1 MPGDNCSVFGCGTC
15 RRTKGIGIWKL
26 PSARNA
32 EYKKWREEWL
42 SEITKT
48 RVIDKDFQK
57 QIDNDKVF
65 TCEKHFKLEDIE
77 IFHSEKMV
85 KKKPKI
91 GALPTLNMPKRSH
104 DTTKPATRPSRTVV
118 TNNPVTENAKK
129 YYQSFNDLC
138 KRVKTLKTLND
149 WIVQELEDRLVFK
162 KKRSQVMLPE
172 IEIMIDDSLGF
183 TIYVYGWLLPED
195 HELYTANLR
204 SITNITVSDLVKSIA
219 TQSICPGV
227 KPSEFSSSIVHHV
240 IPKSVDPLFND
251 DDSGTSFPHQ
261 EYWRTRGCV
270 VLFGHGEQCCSCHQY
285 SHKSELSHKA
295 KEKKIAK
302 PAHLFSPISQT
313 APHRIKL
320 TLQMQRLKCA
330 ELEQKLEEMKL
341 EIQRSSVEVDH
352 QLSQD
357 ITSILGKSEKN
368 ITPFMDLFWQQQK
381 KLSTRSSTSVRYHP
395 MIIRYCLS
403 LATKSPACYEELRK
417 SKILVLPSQR
427 TLKDYR
433 NCIRPKAGFQEE
445 VIEELKDLTNSYFD
459 VQRYI
464 VLLFDEMKIMSNL
477 VFDKVT
483 GELIGYLDLGDP
495 DINFGTLEKVDEI
508 ASHALVFFIRGICT
522 ELKFSLAYF
531 ATNGVTSHQL
541 MPLFWEAIGV
551 LELTCNLWVI
561 ASTSDGASPNR
572 RLYRMHKPLDNNA
585 EDDICYRT
593 INLYAPHRYIYFFS
607 DVPHLVKTTR
617 NCLYSSGHGSCTRYM
632 WNDGNHLLWQHIVQ
646 LYYQDVEN
654 GLKLMPRLTYDHIKL
669 NSYSTMRVS
678 LAAQILSSTVAA
690 VLKSFG
696 PPDAKGTSKLC
707 EMVDSYFDCLNV
719 RSTTEHQS
727 KRKSFLAP
735 YRSVDDPRFLWL
747 TNDFL
752 GYLRDWKDSI
762 AQRPGNFTKNAR
774 SRMFLSWQTYEGLQI
789 STYSV
794 VEATKF
800 LLNEGVEYVLTE
812 RFCQDPLE
820 EYFGNQRKLGR
831 RNDNPDMKMFGYNN
845 NTIRVQRAVS
855 CQSGNTR
862 GRKDRDR
869 SWVNVSDDP
878 VPKRKKQ

>member
-1 MPGDNCSVFGCGTC
+1 MPGDNCSVFGCGTW

-32 EYKKWREEWL
+32 KYKKWREEWL

-149 WIVQELEDRLVFK
+149 WIVQELEDRLVLK

-251 DDSGTSFPHQ
+251 DDGGTSFPHQ

-381 KLSTRSSTSVRYHP
+381 KLSTRSSTGVRYHP

-789 STYSV
+789 SAYSV

>member
-1 MPGDNCSVFGCGTC
+1 
-15 RRTKGIGIWKL
+15 
-26 PSARNA
+26 
-32 EYKKWREEWL
+32 
-42 SEITKT
+42 
-48 RVIDKDFQK
+48 
-57 QIDNDKVF
+57 
-65 TCEKHFKLEDIE
+65 
-77 IFHSEKMV
+77 MV

-104 DTTKPATRPSRTVV
+104 DATKPAARPSRSVV
-118 TNNPVTENAKK
+118 NDNPVTESSKK

-149 WIVQELEDRLVFK
+149 WIVQELEDRLVLK
-162 KKRSQVMLPE
+162 KKSSQVTLPE

-195 HELYTANLR
+195 HELYTTNLR
-204 SITNITVSDLVKSIA
+204 SITNITVSDLVKSIG
-219 TQSICPGV
+219 TLSICPGV
-227 KPSEFSSSIVHHV
+227 KPSELSSSIVHHV
-240 IPKSVDPLFND
+240 IPKSVDPFFVND
-251 DDSGTSFPHQ
+251 DDDGSSFPHQ
-261 EYWRTRGCV
+261 EYWRTRGCA

-285 SHKSELSHKA
+285 SQKSELSHKA
-295 KEKKIAK
+295 KQKKLAE
-302 PAHLFSPISQT
+302 PAHLFSPVSQT
-313 APHRIKL
+313 APERIKL
-320 TLQMQRLKCA
+320 TLQMQRFKCA
-330 ELEQKLEEMKL
+330 EFEQKLEEMKL
-341 EIQRSSVEVDH
+341 EIQKSSVEVDH

-357 ITSILGKSEKN
+357 ITSILGKSDKN

-381 KLSTRSSTSVRYHP
+381 KLLTRSSTGVRYHP

-433 NCIRPKAGFQEE
+433 NCIRLKAGFQEE

-572 RLYRMHKPLDNNA
+572 RLYRMHKALDNNA
-585 EDDICYRT
+585 KDDFCYRT

-617 NCLYSSGHGSCTRYM
+617 NCLYSSGHGSCTRY
-632 WNDGNHLLWQHIVQ
+632 
-646 LYYQDVEN
+646 
-654 GLKLMPRLTYDHIKL
+654 
-669 NSYSTMRVS
+669 
-678 LAAQILSSTVAA
+678 
-690 VLKSFG
+690 VL
-696 PPDAKGTSKLC
+696 
-707 EMVDSYFDCLNV
+707 
-719 RSTTEHQS
+719 
-727 KRKSFLAP
+727 
-735 YRSVDDPRFLWL
+735 
-747 TNDFL
+747 
-752 GYLRDWKDSI
+752 
-762 AQRPGNFTKNAR
+762 
-774 SRMFLSWQTYEGLQI
+774 
-789 STYSV
+789 
-794 VEATKF
+794 
-800 LLNEGVEYVLTE
+800 
-812 RFCQDPLE
+812 
-820 EYFGNQRKLGR
+820 
-831 RNDNPDMKMFGYNN
+831 
-845 NTIRVQRAVS
+845 
-855 CQSGNTR
+855 
-862 GRKDRDR
+862 
-869 SWVNVSDDP
+869 
-878 VPKRKKQ
+878 